1 MKLMGRLK
9 HATAPLV
16 CLAVAWLP
24 PTVALTTKDELSA
37 AGLLGAE
44 TKNEAMQC
52 DIDTTGPVCLG
63 SRSHVLLP
71 PAMPKGLVGFWSFD
85 KSSALDSSGNENNGL
100 GAVRVGPSM
109 AGQGSSAFF
118 HHYYLEVPGT
128 DMLRLHDF
136 SYTFWVYLIED
147 KNSEDTSQG
156 LKVCPLVRKGLD
168 SQVRFPGEDG
178 RRYAAAPAILYDRLT
193 KRLRIELLT
202 TTGEGPDNVES
213 FDTHARLRRGRWF
226 HIALVRIDNQR
237 MTRLYVNGVLDD
249 SHNTNGFVQPNRE
262 PLYVGGDALS
272 HDKCNLPLY
281 LDELRVYDRPLTP
294 DEIQAEASPGLN
306 GIEPSFV
313 RLACFDCPLQT
324 ALQNCPDGY
333 HLCNSLEMHIGG
345 YQVARALGWLQ
356 KGVHVW
362 SHAPTANSELQQG
375 SSVASG
381 QATSMRENP
390 TPEPAPPSN
399 ALGLGLCCAN
409 S

>member
-1 MKLMGRLK
+1 MSVPKNTM
-9 HATAPLV
+9 AQLV

-24 PTVALTTKDELSA
+24 PLVALTTTDELSA

-44 TKNEAMQC
+44 TKSEAMQC
-52 DIDTTGPVCLG
+52 GIEASGPLCLG
-63 SRSHVLLP
+63 SRSQVVLP

-85 KSSALDSSGNENNGL
+85 KSSAVDHSGNENHGTGTVL
-100 GAVRVGPSM
+100 AGPSM

-118 HHYYLEVPGT
+118 HHFFLEVPGS
-128 DMLRLHDF
+128 DSLRLNDF
-136 SYTFWVYLIED
+136 SFTFWVYLIED
-147 KNSEDTSQG
+147 KKSEDASQG
-156 LKVCPLVRKGLD
+156 LRVCSLVRKGLD

-193 KRLRIELLT
+193 KRLRVELLT

-213 FDTHARLRRGRWF
+213 FETNARLRRGRWF
-226 HIALVRIDNQR
+226 HIALVRIDSQR
-237 MTRLYVNGVLDD
+237 MTRMYINGVLDD
-249 SHNTNGFVQPNRE
+249 SHNTKGFMQPNRE

-272 HDKCNLPLY
+272 HDLCNLPLY
-281 LDELRVYDRPLTP
+281 LDELRVYNRPLTP
-294 DEIQAEASPGLN
+294 DEIQAEAAPALA

-313 RLACFDCPLQT
+313 RLACFNCPLQT

-345 YQVARALGWLQ
+345 YQVARSLGWLQ
-356 KGVHVW
+356 KGGHVW

-375 SSVASG
+375 SRNTLASS
-381 QATSMRENP
+381 QAINMNANP

-399 ALGLGLCCAN
+399 VMGLGLCCAN